1 MFVISQYF
9 LNLSGT
15 CKNINQISTYSI
27 ITGLVLYASIYLY
40 LLFYNNEYLNIFNKF
55 IIYIIIIDLL
65 LSTFYYFN
73 LQKSFKYS
81 NDNSIN
87 IETYRKLNQND
98 SLDDPLDA
106 QEKESD
112 LESVDM
118 SLIDYETESGSESDG
133 ESEADQSELH
143 PEDQFQELQK
153 LQHTQLQD
161 LQHIQDTQDTQ
172 NIQNIQ
178 ELENVSDLENTS
190 IKLNEIDELL
200 SIPIPA
206 VKIKQKRGPK
216 KKNNDLSI

>member
-1 MFVISQYF
+1 MFVISQYL

-81 NDNSIN
+81 DDNSIN
-87 IETYRKLNQND
+87 IETYNKLKQDTNTQENQ
-98 SLDDPLDA
+98 
-106 QEKESD
+106 ESD

-118 SLIDYETESGSESDG
+118 SLIETDSELESDSDD
-133 ESEADQSELH
+133 EQ
-143 PEDQFQELQK
+143 EDLQDDLPQ
-153 LQHTQLQD
+153 LQDDLPQLQDDLQDTRLQDTQQLQDTQLQD
-161 LQHIQDTQDTQ
+161 TQDISELQDTQDTQ
-172 NIQNIQ
+172 DTQ
-178 ELENVSDLENTS
+178 ENSS

-200 SIPIPA
+200 SIPIPIK
-206 VKIKQKRGPK
+206 VKQKRGPRK
-216 KKNNDLSI
+216 KKNELQI